1 MNRLP
6 ETLNMHPE
14 MLNETVDYNDG
25 DLLIFTQITQ
35 LVDTRPLR
43 PDLNFLI
50 LCWKGQLRFDLNG
63 NTMLLQK
70 GDIVFSPAGAELTN
84 YRLSEDCDCKVL
96 CLSDRIIRRLL
107 YDKIQIWTIA
117 VYMRG
122 RRVVRLPDED
132 REQFERYYA
141 LLLTKLRQKPRA
153 FQTDIIY
160 TLTRAILLELSGIL
174 HEPAPTPEPDQHLH
188 AAEVMT
194 SFLTLLS
201 RAEVK
206 RHNVAY
212 YATALAVTPKY
223 LTAVSRR
230 YTGRTALRWIEQYVN
245 DDIVRLLKTSD
256 ESFKEISHRLGFPNN
271 SFFGSYIRKHFNM
284 TPNQLRAK
292 LWRSNLESPHALASL
307 KI

>member
-1 MNRLP
+1 MNHLS
-6 ETLNMHPE
+6 ETLNMQPE
-14 MLNETVDYNDG
+14 TLSDSMDYNDG
-25 DLLIFTQITQ
+25 DLLIFTQVTQ

-50 LCWKGQLRFDLNG
+50 LCWNGRFRFELNG

-70 GDIVFSPAGAELTN
+70 GDILFSPAGAELTN
-84 YRLSEDCDCKVL
+84 YQFSQDCDCKIL

-132 REQFERYYA
+132 REQFERYYD
-141 LLLTKLRQKPRA
+141 LLLTKLHQPPRT
-153 FQTDIIY
+153 FQTEIIH
-160 TLTRAILLELSGIL
+160 TLTRALLLELSGIL
-174 HEPAPTPEPDQHLH
+174 HEPVPTSNLDQHLH

-194 SFLTLLS
+194 SFLTHLS
-201 RAEVK
+201 RATVK

-245 DDIVRLLKTSD
+245 DDIVRILKTSD

-292 LWRSNLESPHALASL
+292 LWRTNLDNPNDFVSF
-307 KI
+307 KM